1 MLPDKTKIAKRRPG
15 IEYNHMRFV
24 MKTAIFAAVVA
35 ASVSVPALAQDAAPF
50 TGPRAGITAGYDT
63 YQGADGVSYGV
74 SAGYDL
80 AATPN
85 LRAGV
90 DVSLGDSTV
99 DGAGFKASR
108 DLAASLRLGYVVNP
122 QILAFGKVGYASSRI
137 ETAGASAAFE
147 GVRFGGGLEYAL
159 TPNTYVSAEYQR
171 TEYEQ
176 NLGGRDGGVVGVG
189 FRF

>member
-1 MLPDKTKIAKRRPG
+1 VTI
-15 IEYNHMRFV
+15 
-24 MKTAIFAAVVA
+24 
-35 ASVSVPALAQDAAPF
+35 
-50 TGPRAGITAGYDT
+50 GYDK
-63 YQGADGVSYGV
+63 YRGQDGVSYGV
-74 SAGYDL
+74 DAGYDL

-90 DVSLGDSTV
+90 DVSLGDSST

-122 QILAFGKVGYASSRI
+122 KILAFSKVGYASSRL
-137 ETAGASAAFE
+137 ETAGTGAAFE
-147 GVRFGGGLEYAL
+147 GVRFGGGLEYAV
-159 TPNTYVSAEYQR
+159 TPNTYISAEYAR

-176 NLGGRDGGVVGVG
+176 NLGGRDAGTVGVG